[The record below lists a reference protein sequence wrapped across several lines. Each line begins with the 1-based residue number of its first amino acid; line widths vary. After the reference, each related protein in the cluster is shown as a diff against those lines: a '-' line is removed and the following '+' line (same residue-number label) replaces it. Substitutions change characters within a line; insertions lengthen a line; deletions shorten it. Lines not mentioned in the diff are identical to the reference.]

1 MASIYALER
10 KNKKKKCCAQQS
22 TVAIDCEAKFSMILL
37 IRYKRQEILFHKRQ
51 LVLTL
56 WAETTEQNSVGVN
69 RCWFFFSC
77 AVSLPYAKQ
86 LYLSTNI
93 FRRTTQRNGK
103 PFLQNKKKNKK
114 INSKPRCQHKNNLH
128 ALLVQ
133 TKTNPFFRCWRY
145 NVPWNVLPTTPHHTA
160 QTYVLDRVYNK
171 IPLGI
176 LFSLRLL
183 LSHQHLLKAKT
194 IGPNAEYARDFIILL
209 FCVSSMAV

>member
-1 MASIYALER
+1 MLCTAVDRRLRSKVFNDFVDSLQATRDIISQAAIGAYALSR
-10 KNKKKKCCAQQS
+10 NNRTKFRWSQS
-22 TVAIDCEAKFSMILL
+22 ML
-37 IRYKRQEILFHKRQ
+37 IFFPVLFRCRM
-51 LVLTL
+51 
-56 WAETTEQNSVGVN
+56 QNSFIC
-69 RCWFFFSC
+69 RQIFF
-77 AVSLPYAKQ
+77 VE
-86 LYLSTNI
+86 
-93 FRRTTQRNGK
+93 RHNGTENLFCK
-103 PFLQNKKKNKK
+103 TKKKNKK